1 MMLVLEVAALAH
13 FPPPEISFISYS
25 WQPFDPLWISPSDS
39 CLKNV
44 IYLQYGSG
52 CYLILAMQ
60 SIVKQKTPQ
69 CNCLFIFCSRPQVF
83 TDRHTKV
90 KLLIWELI
98 PAKTKQ
104 KEKFPFSQSLPKLFL
119 HTLYVFTEKVEK
131 QDRRTEEKLKQNRR
145 KTE

>member
-1 MMLVLEVAALAH
+1 MMLVLEGAALAY
-13 FPPPEISFISYS
+13 FSPPEISFISYS

-52 CYLILAMQ
+52 CYLILAMK
-60 SIVKQKTPQ
+60 SIVKQKKQ

-98 PAKTKQ
+98 PAKKQ
-104 KEKFPFSQSLPKLFL
+104 NKKKSSLFHNLCPNYFY
-119 HTLYVFTEKVEK
+119 TLYMCILRKLK
-131 QDRRTEEKLKQNRR
+131 NKTEELKKN
-145 KTE
+145 